1 MTLRRLAYRILQ
13 PDEHGRAAAAFRWVH
28 HGFVIT
34 GIAAMVLMTVPG
46 SGAMQRAAL
55 LGVFYLALGFFTLEY
70 LARLYVVPEAPWAH
84 PRRAWR
90 DRRHWLMSSASVV
103 DLCSTWLILAAT
115 ALSIDPDAA
124 RLTSVVW
131 LFKFVPYSS
140 GLSLLANVIRNARSA
155 LLSVL
160 LTFVIVLL
168 TAGTL
173 AYVFEHEAQ
182 PNTFGSIPSAL
193 WWTVVTLTTTGY
205 GDAVPV
211 TIIGRILAGAVMI
224 CGIGLFALWTGI
236 LANSFAEEIKRSDL
250 LRTWDL
256 VTKVPMFNAI
266 GDGTIAEV
274 TRLLR
279 PREVPAG
286 YVVMRRGEPGDCM
299 YFLVSGEVEIRVR
312 PNAITLGPGDFFGEI
327 ALVTG
332 GPRTATAVATK
343 FCVLLALHLTDF
355 RHLAARKPE
364 LTEAINREAAR
375 RLAEGRHMHG

>member
-1 MTLRRLAYRILQ
+1 MTMRRLAYRILD
-13 PDEHGRAAAAFRWVH
+13 PHEHGRGAAAFQTAH
-28 HGFVIT
+28 HCFVGG
-34 GIAAMVLMTVPG
+34 GIAAMVLMTIPG
-46 SGAMQRAAL
+46 LDAVQRVAL
-55 LGVFYLALGFFTLEY
+55 QTVFDVALAFFALEY
-70 LARLYVVPEAPWAH
+70 LLRLYVIPEAPWAH
-84 PRRAWR
+84 PGRPWR
-90 DRRHWLMSSASVV
+90 DRWHWLISSASLV
-103 DLCSTWLILAAT
+103 DVCSTWLILGAT
-115 ALSIDPDAA
+115 ALAIEAEPV

-131 LFKFVPYSS
+131 LFKFVPYSA

-160 LTFVIVLL
+160 LSFVIVLI

-173 AYVFEHEAQ
+173 AYVFEHQVQ
-182 PNTFGSIPSAL
+182 PSTFGSIPSAL
-193 WWTVVTLTTTGY
+193 WWTIVTLTTTGY

-211 TIIGRILAGAVMI
+211 TIVGRILAGCVMI

-236 LANSFAEEIKRSDL
+236 LANSFAEEIRRRDL

-256 VTKVPMFNAI
+256 VTKVPMFSAV

-279 PREVPAG
+279 PREVPEG

-299 YFLVSGEVEIRVR
+299 YFLVSGEIEIRVR
-312 PNAITLGPGDFFGEI
+312 PNVRLGPGDFFGEM
-327 ALVTG
+327 ALITG
-332 GPRTATAVATK
+332 RPRTATAVATK
-343 FCVLLALHLTDF
+343 YCVLLTLHVTDF

-375 RLAEGRHMHG
+375 RLAEGRHAGA